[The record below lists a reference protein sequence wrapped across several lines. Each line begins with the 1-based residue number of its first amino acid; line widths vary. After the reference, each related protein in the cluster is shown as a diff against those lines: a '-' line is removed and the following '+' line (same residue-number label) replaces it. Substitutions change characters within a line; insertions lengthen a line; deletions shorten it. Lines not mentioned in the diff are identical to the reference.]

1 MISVTESAARQIH
14 IAAADSGAEGM
25 SLRVAAHYDD
35 AAREIQYG
43 IGFDEPRED
52 DEHVE
57 AHGVNLLVSPLS
69 KEAVD
74 DVTIDYVEVGP
85 GDFRFV
91 FIHPDDEPAPGGSDS
106 VSGSC
111 GGCSCG
117 TGGCGPKS

>member
-1 MISVTESAARQIH
+1 MISVTENAARQIQ

-43 IGFDEPRED
+43 IGFDEPRDD
-52 DEHVE
+52 DEQVE
-57 AHGVNLLVSPLS
+57 AHGVSLLVSPLS

-74 DVTIDYVEVGP
+74 DLTIDYVEVGP

-91 FIHPDDEPAPGGSDS
+91 FIHPDEAPAAGGC
-106 VSGSC
+106 GS
-111 GGCSCG
+111 CSCG